1 MSFRSMR
8 FLTPTLLVLL
18 LCISAAA
25 QAPEVA
31 AVNSLE
37 EVRDKR
43 NALLVVYKSRV
54 IDAGDRER
62 AIIEDVLKADPEPKG
77 RYRWVYT
84 QLAKKL
90 NKYIDKYNSLS
101 PARELSEADYVIFFN
116 VVEFRRILNTPYPFG
131 ELFVIVKGSPE
142 TLKPPRV
149 VWRARK
155 VLYAEDAI
163 GDLIKDLK
171 AIRGEG

>member
-1 MSFRSMR
+1 MKV
-8 FLTPTLLVLL
+8 LGPTVLVLL
-18 LCISAAA
+18 LCFSAAA
-25 QAPEVA
+25 QAPDLA
-31 AVNSLE
+31 TGNSLE

-43 NALLVVYKSRV
+43 TVLLVVYKSRV

-62 AIIEDVLKADPEPKG
+62 AIIEDVLKADPQPKG

-84 QLAKKL
+84 QLARKL
-90 NKYIDKYNSLS
+90 NKYIHKYKSIQ

-116 VVEFRRILNTPYPFG
+116 VVEFRRILNTPYPYG

-142 TLKPPRV
+142 KLQPPRV
-149 VWRARK
+149 VWRAKK

-171 AIRGEG
+171 AVRGEG